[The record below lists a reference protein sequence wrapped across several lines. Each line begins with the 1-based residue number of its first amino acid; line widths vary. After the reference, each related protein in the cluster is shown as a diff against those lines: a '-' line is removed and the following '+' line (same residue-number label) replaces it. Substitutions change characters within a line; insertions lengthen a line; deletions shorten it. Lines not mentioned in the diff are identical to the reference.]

1 MPIAQPW
8 WVFGDVLIAS
18 ERELPGVY
26 ELGNASGEV
35 IYIGSSNN
43 VARRLREHWV
53 DVGNSCVKRYTTQYR
68 VEYGANCLTR
78 ERELYA
84 LHVQLHAKPPLCGSD
99 LEAAPTPPAVSP
111 RAQ

>member
-1 MPIAQPW
+1 MPIEQPW

-26 ELGNASGEV
+26 ELGNDSGDV

-53 DVGNSCVKRYTTQYR
+53 DGGNSCLKRYTTQYR
-68 VEYGANCLTR
+68 VEYDPNYLAR

-84 LHVQLHAKPPLCGSD
+84 VHMQVHAKPPRCGSD
-99 LEAAPTPPAVSP
+99 MDAVSP
-111 RAQ
+111 PAASLRSQ

>member
-1 MPIAQPW
+1 MPIEQPW

-26 ELGNASGEV
+26 ELGNAAGEV

-53 DVGNSCVKRYTTQYR
+53 DAGSSCVKRYATQYR
-68 VEYGANCLTR
+68 VEYDANYLAR

-84 LHVQLHAKPPLCGSD
+84 LHMRIHAKPPRCGSD
-99 LEAAPTPPAVSP
+99 VDAATLPDASP
-111 RAQ
+111 RSH